1 MKPRAATRHHIGF
14 RGFSLVELMVC
25 MVILVVA
32 ALAVAPALIGAQENW
47 QNANDSIQSNLVRD
61 SRQARIAF
69 SRAARQANRQTL
81 TVTANARS
89 IDLPYYESPESTW
102 PDRYVALSWSNAT
115 GCLNWSEGRIDRNGR
130 RQTLG
135 DAVVCRNVTAC
146 AFARH
151 GKSAQMRLVLTNGT
165 RELTL
170 VTAAAIN
177 N

>member
-1 MKPRAATRHHIGF
+1 MDPRAAARPLLGA

-25 MVILVVA
+25 TVILVIA
-32 ALAVAPALIGAQENW
+32 ALAAAPALIGAQESW

-69 SRAARQANRQTL
+69 SRAARQAHRQTL
-81 TVTANARS
+81 TVAANARS
-89 IDLPYYESPESTW
+89 MDLPYYESPDSTW
-102 PDRYVALSWSNAT
+102 PDRYVTLSWSNAT

-135 DAVVCRNVTAC
+135 DAVVCENVTAC
-146 AFARH
+146 AFARR
-151 GKSAQMRLVLTNGT
+151 GKSARMRLVFTNGT

-170 VTAAAIN
+170 VTAAVIN